1 MTAEVKPNSGS
12 FLIDCI
18 QSFTP
23 FCDGTYF
30 TPTEVTAF
38 LSAGGEE
45 EQDEKA
51 TVSDKSGKRNETNR
65 SRDRAVR
72 RECFIVASLWILWEN
87 AWGTS

>member
-1 MTAEVKPNSGS
+1 MTAEIKPNSGS

-38 LSAGGEE
+38 LREIGE
-45 EQDEKA
+45 A
-51 TVSDKSGKRNETNR
+51 
-65 SRDRAVR
+65 
-72 RECFIVASLWILWEN
+72 
-87 AWGTS
+87 